1 MSIDSKEECKMTQL
15 EKSFLQIL
23 LEKLDIQMQKNEA
36 RSFLQIIHKN
46 SLKYIIEVNAII
58 NILKLLEE
66 NIGVNLHYIW
76 LDNFLKYDTKKTQLT
91 KLKTKFP
98 P

>member
-1 MSIDSKEECKMTQL
+1 MSIDSKEECKTTQL

-23 LEKLDIQMQKNEA
+23 LEKLYIRMQKNEA

-46 SLKYIIEVNAII
+46 SLKYIIEANVII

-66 NIGVNLHYIW
+66 TIGVNLHYIW
-76 LDNFLKYDTKKTQLT
+76 LDNVFLNMTPKTHN
-91 KLKTKFP
+91 
-98 P
+98 